1 MGAVPAPR
9 PRLGNAGAA
18 LGIAGAAAGL
28 LGTAYLGMAP
38 LAVAAGLA
46 AMLWAAVTHRFFLQ
60 WRVMLIA
67 VVLIVLFVPMGRYA
81 LPGSLPFQLEPYR
94 VLVALVTVAWI
105 TSMLVQR
112 EARYLPSGLGLPLGI
127 FACSLL
133 LSVGA
138 NAERIHED
146 HLEPEVLK
154 AMSFFLSFLV
164 ILLLFSSLIKTRRDL
179 DAVIKVVVGSGAILA
194 VLTVVESRTGWT
206 PFNDLGRVLPF
217 LELDANQI
225 PDNLEQRGSDYR
237 AVASAQHP
245 IALGAVLAMLLPLG
259 MYLGQRFKSKLWW
272 IASGLI
278 MLGVLTTVARTATLM
293 LIIEVIALIFIK
305 PKQMLRLWPYALPVL
320 VVVHVAVPGTL
331 GSLKESFFPEEGL
344 IAEQSQGAGTY
355 GSGRVADLGPGLK
368 EWKRTPYFGQGV
380 GTRITERINPKWN
393 APILD
398 DQWLGQ
404 LLETGALGFFSL
416 IWLFR
421 RSVRRL
427 SKASKRAD
435 SDHGWLMA
443 GLGAAITA
451 FAIGMFT
458 YDAWGFA
465 QVGVM
470 AFVLM
475 GIGAAAVRLTDEP
488 DPLAARQMASN

>member
-18 LGIAGAAAGL
+18 VGITGAAAGL

-38 LAVAAGLA
+38 VAAAAGLA
-46 AMLWAAVTHRFFLQ
+46 VLLWAAVTHRFFLR
-60 WRVMLIA
+60 WRTMLVAI
-67 VVLIVLFVPMGRYA
+67 VLIVLFVPMGRYA
-81 LPGSLPFQLEPYR
+81 LPGALPFQLEPYR
-94 VLVALVTVAWI
+94 LLVALVTVAWI
-105 TSMLVQR
+105 ASMLVQR

-127 FACSLL
+127 FASSLL
-133 LSVGA
+133 LSIGA
-138 NAERIHED
+138 NAERIHGQ

-154 AMSFFLSFLV
+154 AFTFFASFLV
-164 ILLLFSSLIKTRRDL
+164 ILLLFNALIKTRRDL
-179 DAVIKVVVGSGAILA
+179 DAVLKALVASGAILA
-194 VLTVVESRTGWT
+194 ILTVIESRTSWT

-217 LELDANQI
+217 LQLDSNQI

-259 MYLGQRFKSKLWW
+259 LYLGQRFKSKIWW

-278 MLGVLTTVARTATLM
+278 ALGVLTTVARTATLM
-293 LIIEVIALIFIK
+293 LMIEVIALICIR
-305 PKQMLRLWPYALPVL
+305 PKQMLKLWPLALPVL

-331 GSLKESFFPEEGL
+331 GSLQESFFPEEGL

-355 GSGRVADLGPGLK
+355 GSGRVADLGPGIE

-393 APILD
+393 SPILD

-404 LLETGALGFFSL
+404 LLETGALGFLSL
-416 IWLFR
+416 VWLFR

-443 GLGAAITA
+443 GLAASIAA
-451 FAIGMFT
+451 FAIGMIT

-465 QVGVM
+465 QVGVI
-470 AFVLM
+470 AFLLM
-475 GIGAAAVRLTDEP
+475 GVGAAAVRLTDEP
-488 DPLAARQMASN
+488 DPLVTN